1 MDEIK
6 CDFVTGLEVSVEG
19 ELKYKKCGLPA
30 AYQVG
35 GWCICEGH
43 KKHYCDPRKWEAT
56 PLEGIKDEETCCG
69 C

>member
-1 MDEIK
+1 MDKIE
-6 CDFVTGLEVSVEG
+6 CTFVVGMNEDRTYKTCG
-19 ELKYKKCGLPA
+19 EPA
-30 AYQVG
+30 IYMVG
-35 GWCICEGH
+35 SWYVCEGH